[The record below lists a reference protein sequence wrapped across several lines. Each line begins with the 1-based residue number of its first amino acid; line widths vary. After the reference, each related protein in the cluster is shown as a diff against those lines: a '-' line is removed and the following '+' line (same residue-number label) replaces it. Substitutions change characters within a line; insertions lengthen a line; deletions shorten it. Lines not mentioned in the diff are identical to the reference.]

1 MTDYNYG
8 YSNDFATD
16 FATDTPPDEW
26 GDQEV
31 MLPLREVV
39 RLYVHEATAN
49 ASVDAEVAKLRTEC
63 DETRKRWLDEY
74 NRRENAE
81 AECKRLK
88 ADLDAMLAASE
99 GGE

>member
-8 YSNDFATD
+8 YSNDFKPTD
-16 FATDTPPDEW
+16 ILPNEW
-26 GDQEV
+26 EEQEIT
-31 MLPLREVV
+31 LTLREVV

-49 ASVDAEVAKLRTEC
+49 AAVDAEVAKLRTEC

-88 ADLDAMLAASE
+88 ADLDAMLAAA
-99 GGE
+99 GEVE

>member
-16 FATDTPPDEW
+16 TLPSEW
-26 GDQEV
+26 SDQEV

-49 ASVDAEVAKLRTEC
+49 AAVDAEVAKLRVEC
-63 DETRKRWLDEY
+63 EENRKRWLDEY

-88 ADLDAMLAASE
+88 ADLDAMLAAAE
-99 GGE
+99 EVE

>member
-1 MTDYNYG
+1 MTDYKYAE
-8 YSNDFATD
+8 YHNDF
-16 FATDTPPDEW
+16 PPADALPAEW
-26 GDQEV
+26 SDQEV
-31 MLPLREVV
+31 TLPLREVV

-49 ASVDAEVAKLRTEC
+49 AEVDAEVAKLRAEC
-63 DETRKRWLDEY
+63 EETRKRWLDEY

-88 ADLDAMLAASE
+88 ADLEAMFSASE

>member
-1 MTDYNYG
+1 MATGAYTYT
-8 YSNDFATD
+8 NDFATAD
-16 FATDTPPDEW
+16 ALPPEW

-31 MLPLREVV
+31 TLPLREVV

-49 ASVDAEVAKLRTEC
+49 AEVDAEVVRLRAER
-63 DETRKRWLDEY
+63 EELRKKWLDEFSKH
-74 NRRENAE
+74 ENAE

-88 ADLDAMLAASE
+88 ADLEAMFSATE

>member
-1 MTDYNYG
+1 MTEYNYG
-8 YSNDFATD
+8 YSNDFKPTD
-16 FATDTPPDEW
+16 ILPNEW
-26 GDQEV
+26 AEQEIT
-31 MLPLREVV
+31 LPLREVV

-49 ASVDAEVAKLRTEC
+49 ASVDAEVAKLRVEC
-63 DETRKRWLDEY
+63 EENRKRWLDEY

-88 ADLDAMLAASE
+88 GDLDAMLEAAE

>member
-1 MTDYNYG
+1 MTYK
-8 YSNDFATD
+8 NDFGFNAT
-16 FATDTPPDEW
+16 TDALPPEW
-26 GDQEV
+26 SDQEV
-31 MLPLREVV
+31 TLPLREVV

-49 ASVDAEVAKLRTEC
+49 AEVDAEIAGLRAERDEMRAK
-63 DETRKRWLDEY
+63 WLDEF

-88 ADLDAMLAASE
+88 ADLEAMFSASE

>member
-1 MTDYNYG
+1 MADYEFATYT
-8 YSNDFATD
+8 NDFKPTD
-16 FATDTPPDEW
+16 ILPNEW
-26 GDQEV
+26 AEQEV
-31 MLPLREVV
+31 TLPLREVV

-49 ASVDAEVAKLRTEC
+49 AAVDAEVAKLRTEC

-88 ADLDAMLAASE
+88 ADLDAMLAAAE
-99 GGE
+99 EVE

>member
-1 MTDYNYG
+1 MTYK
-8 YSNDFATD
+8 NDFKPFDALP
-16 FATDTPPDEW
+16 AEW
-26 GDQEV
+26 SDQEV
-31 MLPLREVV
+31 TLPLPEVV

-49 ASVDAEVAKLRTEC
+49 AEVDAEIAGLRAERDEMRAK
-63 DETRKRWLDEY
+63 WLDEF

-88 ADLDAMLAASE
+88 ADLEAMFSASE